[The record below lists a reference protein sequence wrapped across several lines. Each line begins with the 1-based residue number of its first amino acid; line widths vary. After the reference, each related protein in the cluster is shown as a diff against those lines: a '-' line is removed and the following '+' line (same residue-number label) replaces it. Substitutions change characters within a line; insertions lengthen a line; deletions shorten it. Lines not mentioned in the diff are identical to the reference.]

1 MRYKFFAPI
10 LLMITTYFGN
20 AQTLQQW
27 TWETYKIKFKAPD
40 NLVLKKNDATVYEAG
55 NSSLYLDI
63 YPRSGENLT
72 YDGMKNALVKW
83 ANSIGLLYNAQNSDG
98 NSQPI
103 YLENLN
109 GYWGCAIDGTSKG
122 LPATIMLIVHPNHPE
137 LSFYIWI
144 NYSKEY
150 YHDAIAILKSF
161 TPM

>member
-109 GYWGCAIDGTSKG
+109 GYWGCA
-122 LPATIMLIVHPNHPE
+122 
-137 LSFYIWI
+137 
-144 NYSKEY
+144 
-150 YHDAIAILKSF
+150 
-161 TPM
+161 